1 MCPSEPIADLAVGMV
16 GTFDVRNYGDLL
28 FPLIA
33 AAALERRDRR
43 IRVVPFSVTG
53 QPASSWPFEV
63 RPLDELI
70 GSLSTLSAM
79 LIGGGQILRFDKAYP
94 IPAPENAGL
103 PYAYWLTPA
112 VLAALA
118 GKPVIWNAVGASTGW
133 PHAPWHDELLRRAL
147 AASYFVGVRD
157 AVSRDDLSALAPD
170 ADIRLLP
177 DTAFGLSRLW
187 PFAAESS
194 EFKSWRT
201 ALGLKG
207 RYIVVQA
214 SKVLRRH
221 GATVE
226 WLMTEMGGIDAVLL
240 PICWCHDDRAEAFPP
255 LKGRILPSRE
265 WLHPAL
271 ISEIIARSAFVL
283 ASSLHAS
290 ITALSYGVP
299 AALAP
304 RSADRKYGM
313 LDAFDGIAAIDKRPD
328 LSGLVRRGR
337 QVEQQVVD
345 CADRLDCY
353 WDAVMNVVLHPPL
366 RQRDVSRNLMLS
378 CIARECVD
386 QRQLGALRTWGI
398 ALRESLAGYFPDQR
412 AAVRRRL
419 SAMSARS
426 DGLRGRSAR

>member
-1 MCPSEPIADLAVGMV
+1 
-16 GTFDVRNYGDLL
+16 
-28 FPLIA
+28 
-33 AAALERRDRR
+33 
-43 IRVVPFSVTG
+43 
-53 QPASSWPFEV
+53 
-63 RPLDELI
+63 
-70 GSLSTLSAM
+70 
-79 LIGGGQILRFDKAYP
+79 
-94 IPAPENAGL
+94 L

-378 CIARECVD
+378 WIARECGD
-386 QRQLGALRTWGI
+386 QRHLGALRTWGI

-419 SAMSARS
+419 SAMSARR